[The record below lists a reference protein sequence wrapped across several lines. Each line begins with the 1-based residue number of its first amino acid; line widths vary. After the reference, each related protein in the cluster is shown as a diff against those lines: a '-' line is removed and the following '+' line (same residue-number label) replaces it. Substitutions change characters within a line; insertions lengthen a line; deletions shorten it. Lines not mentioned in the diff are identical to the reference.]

1 MDSEES
7 RRHGLAEVRSH
18 FADNSYEGQLRSG
31 GVALSL
37 QDVLKGNPNP
47 DRHTRHHLNLAA
59 EHVVDPDRKIVRVKF
74 GKKLTVH
81 DIERYSNL
89 LLANPAFQSTYSEIV
104 DLTEVEEVDLQSD
117 EFLRLADEID
127 PFSPAAKRAFVVRNS
142 TQNHAARMHKVLRTQ
157 RNIEIFRSIE
167 AAERWIAI

>member
-1 MDSEES
+1 MS
-7 RRHGLAEVRSH
+7 
-18 FADNSYEGQLRSG
+18 Q
-31 GVALSL
+31 
-37 QDVLKGNPNP
+37 QDLLKGNPNP
-47 DRHTRHHLNLAA
+47 DRETHYHLSLAA
-59 EHVVDPDRKIVRVKF
+59 EHVVDRAGKVVRVKF

-81 DIERYSNL
+81 DIERYSRL
-89 LLANPAFQSTYSEIV
+89 LLANPTFQPTYSEIV
-104 DLTEVEEVDLQSD
+104 DLREVEEVDLQSD